1 METMVMKNQK
11 KWRETGLDIL
21 GDFAGALL
29 QAVGVWCFIEPSR
42 IAPGGVSGIA
52 LMINHLFGLPI
63 GALSLAINIPLL
75 LASWLLLNRGMTLKT
90 IRTVICMSVMMVLW
104 EKKSVNVKT
113 LGENLYLDSGTLTP
127 LLKRLETKGLI
138 RRARSHSDERALD
151 VSITEKG
158 EALREDALDIPQEI
172 NACMQLQ
179 KDEIHALYT
188 LLYKTL
194 DGVEASIA

>member
-1 METMVMKNQK
+1 MADKYDCLKLENQLCFPLYACAK
-11 KWRETGLDIL
+11 EDVRHYKPFLDKLDLTYTQYI
-21 GDFAGALL
+21 
-29 QAVGVWCFIEPSR
+29 
-42 IAPGGVSGIA
+42 
-52 LMINHLFGLPI
+52 
-63 GALSLAINIPLL
+63 
-75 LASWLLLNRGMTLKT
+75 
-90 IRTVICMSVMMVLW
+90 VMMVLW